1 MGTKLLTRVGRRVFP
16 TDAGRML
23 NERVAAALDYLD
35 EACTVTRGQ
44 PRANSVSISGDTAIS
59 HYWLR
64 PSLRSFG
71 REHPSIAIRVIT
83 SDLTADLVS
92 SDNDIAILFGTN
104 DRLGWHLTPLFGQ
117 DLLPVASPAYLE
129 RNDLLGTD
137 DRTALESAVLL
148 DHDRKEPNWT
158 DWHVW
163 LEETGFSGIKVQAAQ
178 TFNSYALAIEAA
190 IDGHGVALASLPLL
204 NNLLEENI
212 LQPVT
217 TARLISRKR
226 FSLGR
231 RINKGLSEEA
241 QLLYDWLLNTAR

>member
-1 MGTKLLTRVGRRVFP
+1 MVSYRHRLPPLDALLVFEAVVRCGGLTKAAAELNVTQAAVSKRMKGLEDNLGTKLLTRVGRRIFP
-16 TDAGRML
+16 TDAGRLL

-71 REHPSIAIRVIT
+71 RKHPSIAIRVIT

-158 DWHVW
+158 DWP
-163 LEETGFSGIKVQAAQ
+163 AC
-178 TFNSYALAIEAA
+178 
-190 IDGHGVALASLPLL
+190 
-204 NNLLEENI
+204 
-212 LQPVT
+212 
-217 TARLISRKR
+217 
-226 FSLGR
+226 
-231 RINKGLSEEA
+231 
-241 QLLYDWLLNTAR
+241 